1 PERAECLGRVTPNM
15 GRTRDAWRFE
25 RHAMR
30 RDGTTPR
37 LLGLL
42 GLLAVLA
49 VLVAQAAIGVPVDGV
64 VTERRAVAATP
75 PLPAWP
81 AGRPGSYTL
90 RYNDSQW
97 SVAEA
102 PRRRMVALNAWEWP
116 AIGRIKAA

>member
-1 PERAECLGRVTPNM
+1 
-15 GRTRDAWRFE
+15 
-25 RHAMR
+25 MR

-102 PRRRMVALNAWEWP
+102 PGGRLSTRPLHFFWLADCSGSMAADGKTQALRLAWH
-116 AIGRIKAA
+116 G